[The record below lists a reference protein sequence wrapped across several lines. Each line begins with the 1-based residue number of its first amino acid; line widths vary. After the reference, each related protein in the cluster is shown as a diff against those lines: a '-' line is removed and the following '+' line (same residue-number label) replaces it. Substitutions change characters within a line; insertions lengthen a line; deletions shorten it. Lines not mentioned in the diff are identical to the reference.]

1 MEDSLFSFFF
11 CVFEMAKDIEMIA
24 IYMCKMY
31 RNLFYNNL
39 FLISK
44 QLIH

>member
-1 MEDSLFSFFF
+1 
-11 CVFEMAKDIEMIA
+11 
-24 IYMCKMY
+24 MY